1 MKYFTDRLKKTRD
14 KINWGNPP
22 MLQKHVVDP
31 SPCLECGHCVPR
43 GEHDFILLGDIC
55 IAPERIKQMKEGW
68 TIATR
73 KGKLCKDF
81 IIGTQTK
88 IGDFE

>member
-1 MKYFTDRLKKTRD
+1 MERFKIRFKRAKD
-14 KINWGNPP
+14 KINWGNPTQI
-22 MLQKHVVDP
+22 QKHIVDP
-31 SPCLECGHCVPR
+31 SPCLDCGHCIPR
-43 GEHDFILLGDIC
+43 GEHDFQCLGEIC
-55 IAPERIKQMKEGW
+55 IARDRIKQMPEGW

-73 KGKLCKDF
+73 EGKRCKDF